1 MAKKEI
7 VIDERRDFKGV
18 WIPKKLYLCREL
30 NANHKFVLLE
40 IYSLSK
46 NGECYAS
53 NSHFADFV
61 GLSSS
66 SVDKIIAKLKSLD
79 LIKSVVVRNPETQEV
94 ERRVISLTKNFYDK
108 YINESTENLEN
119 KPNRNF
125 LNQGGRKNC
134 EEKYNNTINTINY
147 SSTELM
153 ECGYS
158 FDREIIAKA
167 KSITDEECLINAIA
181 YYLKK
186 YREHWGYNHSNI
198 SINNLMEFVSNI
210 EYLFDGAYEELREDN
225 GLIKIIDR
233 HFNYKYKQKTDYK
246 FQHFASRYILEY
258 HARYFGYIDGYK
270 D

>member
-1 MAKKEI
+1 MAKEI

-18 WIPKKLYLCREL
+18 WIPKRLYMCKEL

-53 NSHFADFV
+53 NNHFANFV

-66 SVDKIIAKLKSLD
+66 SIDKIMAKLKELN
-79 LIKSVVVRNPETQEV
+79 LIKTVVIRNTETQQV
-94 ERRVISLTKNFYDK
+94 EKRIISLTQNFFDK
-108 YINESTENLEN
+108 YINENTENLEN
-119 KPNRNF
+119 TPNRNF

-134 EEKYNNTINTINY
+134 EEKYNNTINTIHY

-153 ECGYS
+153 ECD
-158 FDREIIAKA
+158 FEREIIAKA
-167 KSITDEECLINAIA
+167 KSVTDEEYLINAIA

-186 YREHWGYNHSNI
+186 YKEHWGYNHSNI
-198 SINNLMEFVSNI
+198 SINNLMEFVNNI
-210 EYLFDGAYEELREDN
+210 EYLFDGYYEDLREDD

-233 HFNYKYKQKTDYK
+233 HFSYKYKQQIDYK

-258 HARYFGYIDGYK
+258 HARYFGYIDGFK
-270 D
+270 E